1 MTNEVPPMP
10 QTAPTPPQAGLTPE
24 RKGLAITALVLG
36 IVAIL
41 GSWIPFLSI
50 LSILIGSIGLV
61 FGVIAII
68 LAVSGKAAGKV
79 MAIVGT
85 ALAAL
90 AIIFGF
96 ISTSAGVAAVD
107 DVINEIEES
116 AAEDIAGTDSPAGDD
131 GEAVEVE
138 VVEDESALEVVD
150 QQYWLDDSGYWN
162 YYVLIDN
169 SSETAVYEWESFDV
183 ELLDADGVILDS
195 DSSYPTVLP
204 ATEFALAGQFFS
216 TEGVKPDE
224 VAGIE
229 VRLPEGPSQH
239 LEAGAAGTFSVD
251 AIEATSDDWSVTV
264 TGTVESSFVEDQE
277 LVGIYVVAFAADG
290 TAVAQSFTYI
300 DRLPSGGKARFET
313 GFYDIESTDGL
324 TFRAWASL

>member
-1 MTNEVPPMP
+1 MTNEATPVPPP
-10 QTAPTPPQAGLTPE
+10 APTPPPVAPMPE
-24 RKGLAITALVLG
+24 KKGLAITALVLG

-50 LSILIGSIGLV
+50 LSILIGFIGLV

-85 ALAAL
+85 ALAVL
-90 AIIFGF
+90 SIVFGF
-96 ISTSAGVAAVD
+96 ISTGAGVAAVD
-107 DVINEIEES
+107 NAIDEIEES
-116 AAEDIAGTDSPAGDD
+116 AAEDIAGTDAPAED
-131 GEAVEVE
+131 EAE
-138 VVEDESALEVVD
+138 VVEAAEDESALEILD
-150 QQYWLDDSGYWN
+150 QQYWLDDSSYWN
-162 YYVLIDN
+162 YYVLISN
-169 SSETAVYEWESFDV
+169 PSETAVYDWESFDV
-183 ELLDADGVILDS
+183 ELVDADGVILDS
-195 DSSYPTVLP
+195 DSNYPTVLP
-204 ATEFALAGQFFS
+204 GTEFALVGQFFS

-229 VRLPEGPSQH
+229 VRLPEDPSQH
-239 LEAGAAGTFSVD
+239 LEAGAAGTFTVD

-277 LVGIYVVAFAADG
+277 LVGIYVVAFTADG
-290 TAVAQSFTYI
+290 TAVAQNFTYI

-313 GFYDIESTDGL
+313 GFYDIESTEGL
-324 TFRAWASL
+324 TFRAWAGL